1 MSGRQVTFAFL
12 REGTS
17 DDGLIPHLRTLI
29 IRCGATEAI
38 GQARDY
44 RGTPLN
50 KLRMLRAEG
59 ITTDLVFVHRDAD
72 RARPEDRRA
81 EIGDAAVDCNLSSSV
96 VPVVPVQELEAWLLT
111 DEQAL
116 RQIVGR
122 PNGRAEL
129 GLPRLAAIETTPSP
143 KERLKD
149 ALLAASGTT
158 GRRRVQERK
167 DFEKRRRALLERLD
181 IDGPV
186 RQLAAWRQLETDI
199 QSAVSNLTG

>member
-1 MSGRQVTFAFL
+1 
-12 REGTS
+12 
-17 DDGLIPHLRTLI
+17 LIPHLRTLL
-29 IRCGATEAI
+29 IRFGATEAV
-38 GQARDY
+38 GQPRDY

-50 KLRMLRAEG
+50 KLRLFRAEG
-59 ITTDLVFVHRDAD
+59 ISTDLVFIHRDAD

-81 EIGDAAVDCNLSSSV
+81 EIGDAAADCALPSLV
-96 VPVVPVQELEAWLLT
+96 IPVVPVQELEAWLMT
-111 DEQAL
+111 DAQAL

-129 GLPRLAAIETTPSP
+129 GIPRLAAIETTPSP
-143 KERLKD
+143 KERLRD
-149 ALLAASGTT
+149 ALLAASEAT

-186 RQLAAWRQLETDI
+186 RQLAAWRQLEADI
-199 QSAVSNLTG
+199 QAAVTNLPG